1 LASAKS
7 WRTHDEPSHF
17 LDRFFVLAW
26 IIHLVTSLNYWG
38 VGILMAVE
46 NVVLPIPSELIMPL
60 AGFETVSG
68 RLSLLGVITAGTIG
82 SVLGGL
88 PLYYAGYALGEQRL
102 EKWVERYSKWGL
114 LRGRDIARAN
124 ARFSGKSFLEVALGQ
139 LLPGV
144 RGVISIPAGVARM
157 NVGLFLLA
165 NFIGTVVWC
174 TVLAVAGRL
183 LGAGF
188 PKIQQFLGP
197 TGWVILG
204 LLVIALAFWLI
215 RRRRKRS
222 PANELV

>member
-1 LASAKS
+1 
-7 WRTHDEPSHF
+7 
-17 LDRFFVLAW
+17 VLNW

-38 VGILMAVE
+38 VGILMAIE

-68 RLSLLGVITAGTIG
+68 RLSLLGVIAAGTIG

-102 EKWVERYSKWGL
+102 EKWVERHSKWGL

-165 NFIGTVVWC
+165 NLLGTLVWC

-183 LGAGF
+183 LGASF
-188 PKIQQFLGP
+188 PIIHKFLGP
-197 TGWVILG
+197 TGWAILG
-204 LLVIALAFWLI
+204 LSVLAFAFWLL
-215 RRRRKRS
+215 RRRRKRWGQAPS
-222 PANELV
+222 